1 MRKKKGKHKIN
12 VQIEPWFGDWK
23 LFILS
28 PYTHARV
35 HGQLLQPCPTFCEPV
50 TWSPPGSSV
59 HGILQERIM
68 EWDAML
74 SSGGSSKSRSLT
86 QSLMSPTLA
95 DRFLTTSATWEAL
108 FYTQKYLISSMYI
121 MNNNTKYLSIWYYD
135 I

>member
-1 MRKKKGKHKIN
+1 MRKKKKGKHKIN

-86 QSLMSPTLA
+86 
-95 DRFLTTSATWEAL
+95 
-108 FYTQKYLISSMYI
+108 
-121 MNNNTKYLSIWYYD
+121 
-135 I
+135 